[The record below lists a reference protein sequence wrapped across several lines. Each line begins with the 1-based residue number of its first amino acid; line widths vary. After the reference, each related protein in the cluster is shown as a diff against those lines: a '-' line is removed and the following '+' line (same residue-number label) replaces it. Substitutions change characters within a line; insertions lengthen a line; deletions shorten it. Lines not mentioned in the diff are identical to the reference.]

1 VSAALQAGLMLLAA
15 CNTNWWHDAVAQ
27 STWNISL
34 KGCGSVMSLP
44 VSGAFTAHD
53 FSAAPSCA
61 WSSSPTVASVV
72 RASCLQRNG
81 YLASRTAVVV

>member
-1 VSAALQAGLMLLAA
+1 MSQEAGCEPRTAGRGDAPCGMQHASAACRSGR
-15 CNTNWWHDAVAQ
+15 

-72 RASCLQRNG
+72 RASCLR
-81 YLASRTAVVV
+81 